1 MNIHS
6 WISEWSSWLWPN
18 VAAHLWETAL
28 FVGLL
33 ALSVR
38 LLKRAPASTRYW
50 FWLLAAVKL
59 VVPSVLIGMA
69 GIGNP
74 YWGTNL
80 IPSAPGTINPWG
92 ANFRPGKTRL

>member
-59 VVPSVLIGMA
+59 VVPLSYWYGWYRKSLLGHQ
-69 GIGNP
+69 P
-74 YWGTNL
+74 YPL
-80 IPSAPGTINPWG
+80 RPWNNQPMG
-92 ANFRPGKTRL
+92 R